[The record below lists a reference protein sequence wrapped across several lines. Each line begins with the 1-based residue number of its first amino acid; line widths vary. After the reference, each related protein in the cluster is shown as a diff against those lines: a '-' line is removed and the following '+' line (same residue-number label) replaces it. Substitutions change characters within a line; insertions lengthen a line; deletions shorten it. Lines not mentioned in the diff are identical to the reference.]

1 MAGWSAIQKMSIEG
15 KIMVSRRSNPLG
27 AAVQTNKDEKPAV
40 AYYPDATW
48 QHAPP
53 SESGINPQLL
63 KEAIDSAI
71 AGETKA
77 PRDLVMNHY
86 QTFGREPFGYAIG
99 PIKERGDPTGLIIH
113 HGYIV
118 AEWGDPLRVDMT
130 HSVTKSF
137 LSSVVGIAVDRGMIK
152 SVDDAVR
159 DYVAPIQVYTPLS
172 TGNKSDRLGTPDLLF
187 PFETPHK

>member
-1 MAGWSAIQKMSIEG
+1 MSIAG
-15 KIMVSRRSNPLG
+15 KIMVSRRSNPFG
-27 AAVQTNKDEKPAV
+27 AAVQTNKDEKPAA

-48 QHAPP
+48 QHETP
-53 SESGINPQLL
+53 SELGINPRLL
-63 KEAIDSAI
+63 KEAIDFAI

-99 PIKERGDPTGLIIH
+99 PIRERGDPTGIIIH
-113 HGYIV
+113 KGYIV

-137 LSSVVGIAVDRGMIK
+137 LSSVVGIAVERGMIR
-152 SVDDAVR
+152 SVDDTVR
-159 DYVAPIQVYTPLS
+159 EYVPPIQVYNPAPA
-172 TGNKSDRLGTPDLLF
+172 GNKSDNLGTPDFLYLF
-187 PFETPHK
+187 EIPHNRTIS